1 MLPIGNGSA
10 ACGLEPGPGG
20 PRRAPAGPRRA
31 PGEPRAGR
39 GQSRAHYNHEHLY
52 LLGLTDD

>member
-1 MLPIGNGSA
+1 LAAGSGRSGLIRLPWA
-10 ACGLEPGPGG
+10 GG
-20 PRRAPAGPRRA
+20 VAGRAS
-31 PGEPRAGR
+31 R